1 MTDALTDTVLLERLK
16 GTDVFGLTLLLTRRP
31 DVLAGVPPRDL
42 ADLAERLSQ
51 PRSLIYALRTLSL
64 PCLQLAEAAQALGSG
79 STPADLAGFLAATD
93 VADSDQHRANVDRV
107 IDELVTV
114 GVMSV
119 GSDASIE
126 LAEGLCAVFTDPLGL
141 GQPYRVLLEG
151 QTVDAM
157 RRIQGALGLPRGKK
171 RAEALQS
178 LLDFLTDPDNLVLL
192 VASAPSDVLG
202 YLIDLA
208 SDDSPE
214 DLNGHDLKR
223 YALRHKAVAWAEPR
237 GLMIKVDYGYDIKLP
252 TEVARVLRG
261 PDYRA
266 PFDPTSPPVP
276 VHPVDAGRLEAD
288 SAVAAT
294 AFADRMLAVLDHAAR
309 TPIPL
314 LKTGGVGTRELT
326 KLAKATGAGELDV
339 RMTLELADAAGL
351 LDFASNGVAV
361 SDAFRQWRDHDPGER
376 LATMLGCWWQ
386 SGAALSATRDADGK
400 ALRALVSDHRCL
412 DCLAARTAMFETL
425 ADLDGGTDRAS
436 MAEAAFWRRPTLHLA
451 EQDAAEPFATQWR
464 EAQMLGVLADG
475 ALTALGR
482 ALLGA
487 DADAVREQARK
498 LLPASADQASFGSD
512 LTAFVAGAPSA
523 RVSAILD
530 SAADREGRGAAAT
543 WRFSA
548 ASVRRALDEGTTGEA
563 LLDALTQLATVELP
577 QPLRYLIA
585 DVARRH
591 GHLRLTSVTS
601 CICSDDEALLAEV
614 SVERKLSKL
623 GLRLLAPTVLASDAP
638 VSEVMKALR
647 AAGYFPVSAD
657 GTGNVVQLAGRRRGG
672 RFDEQSPEPEAWSEP
687 TRPAAPEQNRP
698 DPRAIATALVRVGVA
713 KPAALTATERRLI
726 EAGATLSSAE
736 IRQLAHAVDASTR
749 VRISYQSAT
758 GAITDRA
765 IVDLEL
771 VGGSVYAWCEL
782 RDDARVFTLSRIQS
796 VVAL

>member
-1 MTDALTDTVLLERLK
+1 
-16 GTDVFGLTLLLTRRP
+16 
-31 DVLAGVPPRDL
+31 
-42 ADLAERLSQ
+42 
-51 PRSLIYALRTLSL
+51 
-64 PCLQLAEAAQALGSG
+64 
-79 STPADLAGFLAATD
+79 
-93 VADSDQHRANVDRV
+93 
-107 IDELVTV
+107 
-114 GVMSV
+114 
-119 GSDASIE
+119 
-126 LAEGLCAVFTDPLGL
+126 
-141 GQPYRVLLEG
+141 
-151 QTVDAM
+151 
-157 RRIQGALGLPRGKK
+157 
-171 RAEALQS
+171 
-178 LLDFLTDPDNLVLL
+178 
-192 VASAPSDVLG
+192 
-202 YLIDLA
+202 
-208 SDDSPE
+208 
-214 DLNGHDLKR
+214 
-223 YALRHKAVAWAEPR
+223 
-237 GLMIKVDYGYDIKLP
+237 
-252 TEVARVLRG
+252 
-261 PDYRA
+261 
-266 PFDPTSPPVP
+266 
-276 VHPVDAGRLEAD
+276 
-288 SAVAAT
+288 
-294 AFADRMLAVLDHAAR
+294 
-309 TPIPL
+309 
-314 LKTGGVGTRELT
+314 
-326 KLAKATGAGELDV
+326 
-339 RMTLELADAAGL
+339 
-351 LDFASNGVAV
+351 
-361 SDAFRQWRDHDPGER
+361 
-376 LATMLGCWWQ
+376 
-386 SGAALSATRDADGK
+386 
-400 ALRALVSDHRCL
+400 
-412 DCLAARTAMFETL
+412 
-425 ADLDGGTDRAS
+425 
-436 MAEAAFWRRPTLHLA
+436 
-451 EQDAAEPFATQWR
+451 
-464 EAQMLGVLADG
+464 
-475 ALTALGR
+475 
-482 ALLGA
+482 
-487 DADAVREQARK
+487 
-498 LLPASADQASFGSD
+498 
-512 LTAFVAGAPSA
+512 VAGAPSA
-523 RVSAILD
+523 RVSVILD